1 MKRGVFVKEL
11 LAANPG
17 PGPLTPW
24 LKTSINEEGALVPRL
39 GLLTFFKDLLI
50 YLLELHTNKKSK
62 KEDHLK

>member
-1 MKRGVFVKEL
+1 MKRGVFFKGL

-17 PGPLTPW
+17 PLSPW
-24 LKTSINEEGALVPRL
+24 LKININEEGALVPRL
-39 GLLTFFKDLLI
+39 GLLTFVKDLLI